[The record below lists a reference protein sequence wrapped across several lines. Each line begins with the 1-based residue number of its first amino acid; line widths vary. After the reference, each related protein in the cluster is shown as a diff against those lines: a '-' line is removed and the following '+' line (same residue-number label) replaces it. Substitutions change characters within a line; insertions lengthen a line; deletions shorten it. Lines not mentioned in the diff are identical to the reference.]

1 MNQFRLTVLGNKLSL
16 TSIKTKA
23 FLLSAD
29 LIMIIAVLGER
40 EVKVSQLSIRKKY
53 DFKFLVYFLFK
64 KIMCTYTCLKR

>member
-53 DFKFLVYFLFK
+53 DFKFLVYFF
-64 KIMCTYTCLKR
+64 I